1 MVTLR
6 EQQAIWLKQLKEAGV
21 FAPAF
26 ELRELLRHVTGLTLT
41 QQLMQ
46 ADMLPPAPQL
56 AEMNRLLAQ
65 RCGGRPLQYILG
77 QWEFYG
83 LEFYV
88 GEGVLIPRADT
99 ETLVDVGLALCK
111 GLPQPSIA
119 DLCSGS
125 GCIAVALAHNLP
137 HAAVAAVELSANAY
151 NYLQRNV
158 AANSAQNITTLH
170 ADALACAGAFCGLD
184 LIVSNPPYIR
194 TGDLA
199 GLQREVQCEPSL
211 ALDGTADGLYFYR
224 EISSLYKKSLKPGGW
239 LAFEAGDDQS
249 ADIREILRQNGYSN
263 ITTHKDLAGYE
274 RVVCGR
280 RATPACEPPKP

>member
-6 EQQAIWLKQLKEAGV
+6 EHQLIWIIQLEKAGV

-26 ELRELLRHVTGLTLT
+26 ELRELLRHSTGLTLT
-41 QQLMQ
+41 QQLLQ
-46 ADMLPPAPQL
+46 ADMPLPAAQV
-56 AEMNRLLAQ
+56 AEITRLLVE

-83 LEFYV
+83 LDFFV

-111 GLPQPSIA
+111 GIPQPSIA

-125 GCIAVALAHNLP
+125 GCIAIALAHNLP
-137 HAAVAAVELSANAY
+137 HAAVAAVELSSTAY
-151 NYLQRNV
+151 GYLQRNI
-158 AANSAQNITTLH
+158 AANGAQSITALH
-170 ADALACAGAFCGLD
+170 ADVLACANTFTGLD

-194 TGDLA
+194 TGELA
-199 GLQREVQCEPSL
+199 SLQREVQREPTL

-224 EISSLYKKSLKPGGW
+224 EISSLYKKCLKPGGW

-249 ADIREILRQNGYSN
+249 ADIREILRQNGYGN

-274 RVVCGR
+274 RVICGR
-280 RATPACEPPKP
+280 VAPAGKPP